1 MAKKEKDDEIVE
13 YIFRPYITKNG
24 VRIYPKNGKLFKI
37 PIKKEITK

>member
-1 MAKKEKDDEIVE
+1 MAKKENDEEVE

-37 PIKKEITK
+37 PIKKK

>member
-1 MAKKEKDDEIVE
+1 MAKKEKDEEVID

-37 PIKKEITK
+37 PIKNK

>member
-24 VRIYPKNGKLFKI
+24 IRIYPKNSKFLKI
-37 PIKKEITK
+37 PIKKK

>member
-1 MAKKEKDDEIVE
+1 MAKKEKVEKVE

-37 PIKKEITK
+37 PIKKK

>member
-1 MAKKEKDDEIVE
+1 MAKKEKDEEVIE

-37 PIKKEITK
+37 LIKNK

>member
-1 MAKKEKDDEIVE
+1 MAKKEKVDETVE

-37 PIKKEITK
+37 PVRKK